1 MTGTRYLRL
10 LAAGCVGAALIFA
23 WSAAPAV
30 ADQTGGAPGGGQPA
44 TGQSATSVPSAGA
57 QASSQYPAGE
67 ATFQA
72 NCSVCHQA
80 KGTGNPALAPPI
92 TLYPARY
99 AGIPEGRKQLAMTV
113 VNGMFGKIEVEQK
126 PFDFRMPE
134 FTQFDD
140 ATLADVLNYI
150 IFDLDHASN
159 GTRPITAEEIAAE
172 RAHPVTGSAV
182 REHRAQVLTAL
193 GL

>member
-1 MTGTRYLRL
+1 MRGTAYLRM
-10 LAAGCVGAALIFA
+10 LAAGCVGAALIFG
-23 WSAAPAV
+23 WSATPAV
-30 ADQTGGAPGGGQPA
+30 ADQTGGASASGQPAAGQPA
-44 TGQSATSVPSAGA
+44 TSAPSTGA
-57 QASSQYPAGE
+57 ASEYPAGE

-92 TLYPARY
+92 TTYPARY
-99 AGIPEGRKQLAMTV
+99 ATIPAGRKQLAMTV

-126 PFDFRMPE
+126 SFDFRMPE

-140 ATLADVLNYI
+140 ATLAAVLNYI
-150 IFDLDHASN
+150 IFDLDHAAS
-159 GTRPITAEEIAAE
+159 GTKPITAEEVAAE
-172 RAHPVTGSAV
+172 RAQPVAGSAV